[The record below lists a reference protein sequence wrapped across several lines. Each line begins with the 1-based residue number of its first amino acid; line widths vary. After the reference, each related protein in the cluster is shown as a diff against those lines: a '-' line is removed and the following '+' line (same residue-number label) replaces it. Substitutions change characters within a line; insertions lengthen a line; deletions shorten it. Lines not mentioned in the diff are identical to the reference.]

1 MRMIKPFI
9 TGPALAVATLAV
21 AVPLAAA
28 GFADPAAID
37 QAVAQFTGV
46 PTGAPGGARLPVDRR
61 LRLAA
66 CPQPFAL
73 EWYGSRRDSVLV
85 QCPVPNGWRIYVPV
99 EAAPRAAAAA
109 PAQKAPNAVVRGE
122 AVNITVSGRGF
133 TLSRQGEA
141 LDSGAVG
148 DWIRV
153 RQAQSANRNDS
164 IRARI
169 IRPGVV
175 GMDLP

>member
-1 MRMIKPFI
+1 MIRSFI
-9 TGPALAVATLAV
+9 TGRAPVPMALATMGLATA
-21 AVPLAAA
+21 APLAAA
-28 GFADPAAID
+28 AFADPVAID
-37 QAVAQFTGV
+37 QAVAQFTGM
-46 PTGAPGGARLPVDRR
+46 PIGAPGGARTPVDRR

-73 EWYGSRRDSVLV
+73 EWYGSRRDNVLV
-85 QCPVPNGWRIYVPV
+85 QCPVPNGWRIFVPV
-99 EAAPRAAAAA
+99 QAEPRAAAA
-109 PAQKAPNAVVRGE
+109 QKAPDAVARGE
-122 AVNITVSGRGF
+122 SVNITVSGRGF

-141 LDSGAVG
+141 LESGAVG

-153 RQAQSANRNDS
+153 RQGNNRNDS
-164 IRARI
+164 VRARI